1 MSRVR
6 ADRLVNRA
14 GTGSPLFPAGLRVT
28 GVATATSFDG
38 PATSASGLSGTPNI
52 VVGSVQGTTGTFSG
66 NVSIGGTLT
75 YEDVTNV
82 DSVGIVTAG
91 GGLTT
96 RKAVVEEGNYNTT
109 ALNGEFNFDL
119 DQGHLYFSNA
129 NAAASYYAN
138 FRINS
143 SVTLNSYMAIGDVVS
158 TTIIAGSN
166 SASYYYLNTTHIDG
180 NAHGENSY
188 SIVTRWMGGSA
199 PSAGNA
205 SGNDVYSFTITKIAD
220 KSFIVFGN
228 TNAAA

>member
-1 MSRVR
+1 MSITIS
-6 ADRLVNRA
+6 
-14 GTGSPLFPAGLRVT
+14 GTGAIT
-28 GVATATSFDG
+28 GVSTNYSFDK
-38 PATSASGLSGTPNI
+38 
-52 VVGSVQGTTGTFSG
+52 SVS
-66 NVSIGGTLT
+66 VGGTVT

-82 DSVGIVTAG
+82 DSVGIVTARG
-91 GGLTT
+91 GFEIGEAGVGGTITAVGNAEFVGVVTARGGLTT
-96 RKAVVEEGNYNTT
+96 RKAIVEEGNYNTT

-129 NAAASYYAN
+129 NATASYYAN
-138 FRINS
+138 FRISS
-143 SVTLNSYMAIGDVVS
+143 SVTLNSYMAVGDVVS

-188 SIVTRWMGGSA
+188 SIVTRWVGGSA
-199 PSAGNA
+199 PSAGNG
-205 SGNDVYSFTITKIAD
+205 SGNDVYAFTITKIAD